1 MRGVLLNLCGGV
13 GEVGLAGDV
22 ALDGD
27 DVAAGDAGGGLL
39 KGLEAS
45 TEDEDVCGAVEGEG
59 AGHVGSEAGASAG
72 DDRDEPIDVE
82 EVARIDLAVR

>member
-1 MRGVLLNLCGGV
+1 MGGVLLNLCDGV

-27 DVAAGDAGGGLL
+27 NVAAGDAGGGLL
-39 KGLEAS
+39 KGLEAT

-59 AGHVGSEAGASAG
+59 AGHVGSKARASTG
-72 DDRDEPIDVE
+72 DDGSEAIDVE
-82 EVARIDLAVR
+82 EVARVDLAVR